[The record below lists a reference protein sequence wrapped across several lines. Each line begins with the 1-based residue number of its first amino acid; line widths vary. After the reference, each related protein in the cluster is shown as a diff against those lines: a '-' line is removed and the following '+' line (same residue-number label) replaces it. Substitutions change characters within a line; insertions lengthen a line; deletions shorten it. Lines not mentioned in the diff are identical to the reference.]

1 MAIGSISVAKDV
13 EFEVGWV
20 KLELGSVAT
29 PFVPRSY
36 GEELLLSQRYYQIH
50 TTNTIPETDLRPN
63 MRLTPTITSITGGEY
78 SYDAEIY

>member
-1 MAIGSISVAKDV
+1 MQNIKDN
-13 EFEVGWV
+13 EFTIEWV
-20 KLELGSVAT
+20 KLELGECAT

-50 TTNTIPETDLRPN
+50 STNTIPEIDLRPN
-63 MRLTPTITSITGGEY
+63 MRVIPTITTISGGY